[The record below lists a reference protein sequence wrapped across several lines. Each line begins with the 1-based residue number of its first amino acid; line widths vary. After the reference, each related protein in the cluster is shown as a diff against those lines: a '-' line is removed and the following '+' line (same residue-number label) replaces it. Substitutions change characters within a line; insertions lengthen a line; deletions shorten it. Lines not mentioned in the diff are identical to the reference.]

1 MRIVLLAQLL
11 PLPLDAGPKIR
22 AYYVLRHLA
31 AAGHDVTLVCFV
43 RDGDRESDV
52 HELRRLCS
60 SVETVRLARSRLN
73 DARDGLR
80 SLVSAT
86 PFLVLRDQLAPMDD
100 LVRQVAGRRSFDAL
114 HVDQLWMAPYAARC
128 AGVPFKVLDQH
139 NAVFKVPERLAATQR
154 NPLLKALLA
163 REASKLAAF
172 ERATFEAFDRVIW
185 VSEDDR
191 SAFPSLRAAPEGSHP
206 VIPIAV
212 DPSEWRPIARPRPF
226 RVTFLGG
233 AHWPPNAEGIRWFA
247 DRVWPRVAD
256 AVPGCVFTVIGRGA
270 AGRLGPDHHRAR
282 VAITGYVDRPEPLLG
297 ETAVFV
303 VPLLTGAGMRVKIL
317 DAWCRALPVV
327 STRVGAEGIR
337 AADGDD
343 LLIADEPDGF
353 ADAVIRV
360 LQDRGLAR
368 RLSDNGRAT
377 VEAVYDWRKAYKAW
391 DRVYQ

>member
-1 MRIVLLAQLL
+1 VRIVLLAQVL
-11 PLPLDAGPKIR
+11 PFPLDAGPKVR

-43 RDGDRESDV
+43 RAGDRQSDV
-52 HELRRLCS
+52 DQLRRLCA
-60 SVETVRLARSRLN
+60 SVETVPLARSRLN
-73 DARDGLR
+73 DVRDGVR
-80 SLVSAT
+80 SLASAT

-100 LVRQVAGRRSFDAL
+100 RVRQVVQRRSFDAL
-114 HVDQLWMAPYAARC
+114 HVDQLWMAPYATHC

-139 NAVFKVPERLAATQR
+139 NAVFKVPERLAANQR

-163 REASKLAAF
+163 REASKLASF
-172 ERATFEAFDRVIW
+172 ERAAFEAFDRVVW

-191 SAFPSLRAAPEGSHP
+191 RAFPPLPGASEGRHA

-212 DPSEWRPIARPRPF
+212 DPGEWRPIERPRPF

-270 AGRLGPDHHRAR
+270 TARLGPAAHRAR
-282 VAITGYVDRPEPLLG
+282 VAVTGYVPSLEPLLG

-327 STRVGAEGIR
+327 STPVGAEGIR
-337 AADGDD
+337 ATDGDN
-343 LLIADEPDGF
+343 LLLADEPHGF

-360 LQDRGLAR
+360 LQDHRLSR

-377 VEAVYDWRKAYKAW
+377 VETAYDWRTAYRAW
-391 DRVYQ
+391 DRVYE